1 MEPHGPGNLPL
12 VDYLINLAIAV
23 AGASVRFLR
32 EWRDNFNAWKPGRV
46 VIEGLLAAITAGFVG
61 ALTYWVLASWVV
73 GPLYI
78 AFACGIMGHM
88 GPEGIALLKDI
99 VTNGLRSRSQT
110 PPQ

>member
-1 MEPHGPGNLPL
+1 MIDQGPGNIPIL
-12 VDYLINLAIAV
+12 DYLINGSVAL
-23 AGASVRFLR
+23 AGAFVRFLR
-32 EWRDNFNAWKPGRV
+32 RWRDSIDEWKPKQV
-46 VIEGLLAAITAGFVG
+46 VIEGLLDAITAGFVG
-61 ALTYWVLASWVV
+61 VLTFWLLASWQI

-78 AFACGIMGHM
+78 AFAVGIMGHM